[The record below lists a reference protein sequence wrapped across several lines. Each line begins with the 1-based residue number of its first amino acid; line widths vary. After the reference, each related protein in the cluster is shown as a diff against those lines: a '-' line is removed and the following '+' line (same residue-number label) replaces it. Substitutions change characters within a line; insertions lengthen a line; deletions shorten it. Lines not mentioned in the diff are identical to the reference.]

1 MEENHIILTAGDKD
15 ELNKQIDEKL
25 KQDYL
30 LVGGMYKDEN
40 GVLSQN
46 MSRPNNIDSEIT
58 PKGMLFILIYL
69 GFMIYLTFFVL

>member
-1 MEENHIILTAGDKD
+1 MEENHITLKADSKD

-30 LVGGMYKDEN
+30 LAGGMYTDEN

-58 PKGMLFILIYL
+58 PKGMLFILVYL
-69 GFMIYLTFFVL
+69 GFMIYFMFFVM

>member
-1 MEENHIILTAGDKD
+1 MEENHIILTADDKD
-15 ELNKQIDEKL
+15 NLNKQIDEKL

-69 GFMIYLTFFVL
+69 GFMIYLMFFVL

>member
-15 ELNKQIDEKL
+15 ELNKKIDEKL